1 MESPFTPEQQARFDA
16 EFPKLLSRYPAD
28 HKGAAM
34 LPLLRLCQELQGH
47 ISEQAMD
54 LVAKKLGQPPA
65 RAREVATFYYQ
76 FHTEPH
82 GRHLIEVCT
91 NIGCSLCGAE
101 NVLGY
106 LEKKLGIK
114 AGQTTSDKRI
124 TLRETECLAS
134 CGTGPMLAVND
145 KYLEN
150 LTPQKLDE
158 LLAKLS

>member
-1 MESPFTPEQQARFDA
+1 MSSPLTPEQLSRFDA
-16 EFPKLLSRYPAD
+16 ELPKILARFPAE
-28 HKGAAM
+28 HKAAAM
-34 LPLLRLCQELQGH
+34 LPLLRLCQELQGF
-47 ISEQAMD
+47 ISEEAML
-54 LVAKKLGQPPA
+54 LVADKLGQPVA

-76 FHTEPH
+76 FHVEPH

-101 NVLGY
+101 NVLKY
-106 LEKKLGIK
+106 LEKKLGVQS
-114 AGQTTSDKRI
+114 GQTTSDKKV

-145 KYLEN
+145 VYVEN
-150 LTPQKLDE
+150 LTPAKLDE